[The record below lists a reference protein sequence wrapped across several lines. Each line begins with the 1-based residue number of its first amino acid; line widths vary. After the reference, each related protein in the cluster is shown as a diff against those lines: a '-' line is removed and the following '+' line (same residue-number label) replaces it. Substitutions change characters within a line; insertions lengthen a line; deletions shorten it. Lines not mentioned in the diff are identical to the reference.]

1 MHRVLVL
8 GAGKIGR
15 AIACFLQQSGDYDVR
30 VADSSQDALS
40 HVAGMAPVDT
50 VVADA
55 SDAGQLRR
63 LMRDRDSVLSAMSFA
78 FNPGIA
84 QAAMATSTSYF
95 DLTEDVTTTRA
106 VRKLSG
112 DCPTGCIL
120 MPQCGLAPGFISIA
134 AQHLASQYQSLD
146 HVHMRVGALPL
157 FPNNALKY
165 NLTWSTDGLIN
176 EYCNPCEAIHAGRL
190 VEVLP
195 LEGYEQ
201 FSLDGVHYEAFNTSG
216 GLGSL
221 CESLNGKVR
230 ELNYRTVRYHGHR
243 DLMKFLLNDLR
254 MSEKRNLL
262 KEILEDAIPVTWQ
275 DVVITFVTVAGLRNG
290 QFVQMSDARK
300 VYHQYIGGRHW
311 GAIQLTTA
319 AGICAVLDLHVHGK
333 LPATGFVRQEE
344 TNFQDFIDNRFGSH
358 FSADTQLRIDRIA
371 EGHSDSYATG
381 SLEP

>member
-15 AIACFLQQSGDYDVR
+15 AIACFLHQSGDYDVR

-40 HVAGMAPVDT
+40 HLATITPVDT

-106 VRKLSG
+106 VRKLAG

-134 AQHLASQYQSLD
+134 AQHLASQYESLD

-221 CESLNGKVR
+221 CETLDGKVR

-243 DLMKFLLNDLR
+243 DLMKFLLHDLR

-275 DVVITFVTVAGLRNG
+275 DVVITFVTVAGMRNG

-300 VYHQYIGGRHW
+300 VYHQYVGGRHW
-311 GAIQLTTA
+311 AQ
-319 AGICAVLDLHVHGK
+319 
-333 LPATGFVRQEE
+333 
-344 TNFQDFIDNRFGSH
+344 S
-358 FSADTQLRIDRIA
+358 S
-371 EGHSDSYATG
+371 
-381 SLEP
+381 